1 VAITLWRDEYAIVTA
16 LDHFGEVR
24 IELHECATARELGT
38 AEILEPDLRTLHA
51 IERAS
56 RSVGKWHHSALQT
69 HRLEIADNADVA
81 KKATRN
87 GAGLLVMP
95 TMPGPL
101 LE

>member
-1 VAITLWRDEYAIVTA
+1 
-16 LDHFGEVR
+16 
-24 IELHECATARELGT
+24 
-38 AEILEPDLRTLHA
+38 
-51 IERAS
+51 
-56 RSVGKWHHSALQT
+56 
-69 HRLEIADNADVA
+69 LEIADNADVA